1 MRLSVPLITLFLF
14 ASLITKSQNSTV
26 NGVVT
31 DAGNSR
37 PLTGATIIVQ
47 KTNRTVTSDNDGNF
61 KIANLPAGSYTITV
75 SYVGYATKEIAGVE
89 VVTNG
94 PTTLNVSLDL
104 STGNK
109 LNEVIVKTEARRE
122 NVSALLNVRRNSAVV
137 SDFISAD
144 MIRRSPDKNT
154 SDVLKRVSGTT
165 IQDNKFVVV
174 RGMNDRY
181 NEALLNG
188 ALLPSSEPD
197 RKTFAFDIFPS
208 EILDNITVIK
218 SASPDLPG
226 SFAGGLIQVNTKEA
240 PDKNFISVRGSL
252 SYHTITTGKDYYDY
266 KGGKTDWLGKDDGTR
281 SLPKRF
287 PSTKEFAKLDL
298 TTQND
303 LGKRLENNWKYYLKS
318 AAPLNYSFQ
327 AFGGFNANLSHKHPY
342 PKLSGI
348 MGVTYTTFLK
358 YSHYKRYD
366 YLDNGDT
373 VYNFTDSAYN
383 TSVLASGMANLSFKL
398 NSNNKFFFNN
408 LLSVNSN
415 DQLILRSGPNQ
426 SSGYYD
432 IKANSFFFTTNRIT
446 NTQLGG
452 DHFFPKSKLRIRWQ
466 GYYTDLKRNEPDY
479 RRNQYFQNE
488 QGSPY
493 YLLLGNSVNAG
504 TSTGV
509 HYYARVRDK
518 TKGLNLDLSLPFK
531 ILNNTQTFKI
541 GGTYYHDTRG
551 RNARFFAPTFN
562 PDIEPNFNFNLLS
575 YSQDSVY
582 AQKNFNAR
590 HGLLFTE
597 YNDPKN
603 HYDGFIKNTAAYVM
617 LDDKLTKTLRLVWG
631 LRMENYHQVV
641 RTFDENNEHFTI
653 DTTYLDFLPSANL
666 IYSILPKANIRASFS
681 KSVARP
687 LYRELANQLF
697 YDFLS
702 NATFFGN
709 PKLTETHITN
719 FDVRWEQYFLNSQYY
734 SVSFFYK
741 KFKDPIEPYI
751 AIASADSRTIGFT
764 NLEDPFN
771 PTTSA
776 GSKAH
781 NYGVELEFRK
791 NFDFIS
797 QSLKNLSAYANV
809 SFIKSKTNAYAS
821 SKDST
826 FRPLQGQSPYIINAA
841 LQYNE
846 PKTNLGVSVLYN
858 VIGPRLLVVGGLT
871 EDPVYEKVHPALD
884 IKLSKSFLKKG
895 LAELTFSD
903 ILHKDDVQYWDLNNS
918 TNHKYNDNG
927 DDRLIQNNTYGMNV
941 TVTVGYRF

>member
-1 MRLSVPLITLFLF
+1 MRLSVPLTILLFLTF
-14 ASLITKSQNSTV
+14 FFSKAQNSSI
-26 NGVVT
+26 NGIVS
-31 DAGNSR
+31 DGGNSR

-47 KTNRTVTSDNDGNF
+47 KTNKTVTSDNSGNF
-61 KIANLPAGSYTITV
+61 KITGLEPGNYVLTI
-75 SYVGYATKEIAGVE
+75 SYVGYTSKEIAGVE
-89 VVTNG
+89 VVKNG
-94 PTTLNVSLDL
+94 PTTLNISLDL

-109 LNEVIVKTEARRE
+109 LNEVVVKTEARRE

-165 IQDNKFVVV
+165 IQENKFVVV

-252 SYHTITTGKDYYDY
+252 SYHSITTGKDYYDY

-281 SLPKRF
+281 GLPKRF
-287 PSTKEFAKLDL
+287 PSTKEFAKLDVN
-298 TTQND
+298 TQT
-303 LGKRLENNWKYYLKS
+303 LFGQKFENNWKYYLKS

-348 MGVTYTTFLK
+348 MGVTYTTTVK
-358 YSHYKRYD
+358 YSHYERYD
-366 YLDNGDT
+366 YATLDT
-373 VYNFTDSAYN
+373 QYHFTDSAYN
-383 TSVLASGMANLSFKL
+383 TNVLASGMGNLSFKL
-398 NSNNKFFFNN
+398 NANNKFFFNN

-415 DQLILRSGPNQ
+415 DQLILRSGPNRA
-426 SSGYYD
+426 STIYD
-432 IKANSFFFTTNRIT
+432 VKANSFFFTTNKIV

-479 RRNQYFQNE
+479 RRNQYAQFDPGGAYN
-488 QGSPY
+488 
-493 YLLLGNSVNAG
+493 LLLGPTANAG
-504 TSTGV
+504 TATGV
-509 HYYARVRDK
+509 RYFARVRDK
-518 TKGLNLDLSLPFK
+518 TTGISLDLSLPFK
-531 ILNNTQTFKI
+531 MLDNTQTLKV
-541 GGTYYHDTRG
+541 GGNYYHDKRN
-551 RNARFFAPTFN
+551 RNARFFAPTYD
-562 PDIEPNFNFNLLS
+562 PDRNFNYNLLM
-575 YSQDSVY
+575 YGQDSVY
-582 AQKNFNAR
+582 DPKNFNTR
-590 HGLLFTE
+590 RGFSFSE
-597 YNDPKN
+597 YYDPKN
-603 HYDGFIKNTAAYVM
+603 HYDGFIKNTSAYVM
-617 LDDKLTKTLRLVWG
+617 LDNKLTKNIRLVWG
-631 LRMENYHQVV
+631 VRMENYHNVV
-641 RTFDENNEHFTI
+641 RTFDEVNERFKV
-653 DTTYLDFLPSANL
+653 DTTYLDFLPSANF
-666 IYSILPKANIRASFS
+666 IYSVLPKANIRASFS
-681 KSVARP
+681 KTVARP

-702 NATFFGN
+702 NATFVGN
-709 PKLTETHITN
+709 PKLTETHISN
-719 FDVRWEQYFLNSQYY
+719 YEVRWEQYFLNSQYY

-741 KFKDPIEPYI
+741 KFKNPIEPYI
-751 AIASADSRTIGFT
+751 AIASADSRTIGYT
-764 NLEDPFN
+764 NFVDPTNFSSPN
-771 PTTSA
+771 TPL
-776 GSKAH
+776 KAH
-781 NYGVELEFRK
+781 NYGVEFEFRK

-809 SFIKSKTNAYAS
+809 SFINSKTNSYAS
-821 SKDST
+821 AKDST

-841 LQYNE
+841 LQYND

-858 VIGPRLLVVGGLT
+858 VIGPRLFLVGGLS

-884 IKLSKSFLKKG
+884 IKLSKSFLKNG
-895 LAELTFSD
+895 LAELTFAD
-903 ILHKDDVQYWDLNNS
+903 ILHKDDVQYWDINNS
-918 TNHKYNDNG
+918 SYHKYSSNSEDQ
-927 DDRLIQNNTYGMNV
+927 LIQTNTYGMNV